1 MLYEV
6 GKCDIPRAA
15 AVLADAFREDP
26 IWNAVCEGET
36 DLQKTLRAI
45 FEIAV
50 RHGLTYG
57 KVFAPSE
64 NLEGIVAWVPGEH
77 IDMTAWQMLRSG
89 GLPAAMRIGRT
100 AAKRMG
106 PAFKPVTEY
115 RKAHLK
121 GREYLYLY
129 VFGVPPMH
137 RGKGFGRTLISAAI
151 EDSERLGLPL
161 YVGAGSDDNVS
172 LYEHFRF
179 RIVEK
184 IALPAVGLF
193 DWEMVREP
201 AIQLR

>member
-6 GKCDIPRAA
+6 GKRDIRPAA

-26 IWNAVCEGET
+26 LWTAVCEGEA
-36 DLQKTLRAI
+36 DVQRRLRAV

-57 KVFAPSE
+57 KVFAPSRD
-64 NLEGIVAWVPGEH
+64 LEGIVAWIPGEYV
-77 IDMTAWQMLRSG
+77 DMTAWQMIRSG

-100 AAKRMG
+100 AGKRMG
-106 PAFKPVTEY
+106 PVFKPVTGY
-115 RKAHLK
+115 RREHLR
-121 GREYLYLY
+121 GRSYLYLL
-129 VFGVPPMH
+129 VFGVPPEH
-137 RGKGFGRTLISAAI
+137 RGKGFGRALIDAAI

-172 LYEHFRF
+172 LYEHFGF
-179 RIVEK
+179 RVVER
-184 IALPAVGLF
+184 ISLPAVGLF

-201 AIQLR
+201 TAQLH